1 MPVDQ
6 KVLTLEQFQ
15 QTLPTK
21 MKPTIDTS
29 VAQAPS
35 SKPAST
41 STLSRPSTAS
51 EATTRTNKF
60 DDHNNSHPITPAA
73 SSGPKLVFKK
83 PTKHQFSWSEL
94 SELVASKNLAP
105 MGRSEEVQTA
115 YQTAIKKRTK
125 KYGSPGEY
133 IRQRVLHWPPAEA
146 PDSDSRPPSSASN
159 FSDGNES
166 SSSSSSVP
174 SLPCSPIGPLN
185 PLEIALKKNEF
196 PYSVKK
202 GIEHWLIWSRNP
214 LTNEVWTRRY
224 LEERLPGRDYLF
236 FVNPPELRSVP
247 SIFHVQVFTKG
258 EGEVLDEEDMEIKK
272 EEKEASRASSRRG
285 SDASLTLPSFNPIQ
299 DPLPST

>member
-15 QTLPTK
+15 QSLQSLPTK
-21 MKPTIDTS
+21 QKPTIDTS
-29 VAQAPS
+29 VAAPL
-35 SKPAST
+35 KPASI
-41 STLSRPSTAS
+41 STLARPSTPS
-51 EATTRTNKF
+51 EDT
-60 DDHNNSHPITPAA
+60 HNNDCHPITPAA
-73 SSGPKLVFKK
+73 SPGPKLVFKK

-94 SELVASKNLAP
+94 SELIASKNLAP
-105 MGRSEEVQTA
+105 MGRSEQVQFA
-115 YQTAIKKRTK
+115 YQKAIKKRTK
-125 KYGSPGEY
+125 TYGSPGEY
-133 IRQRVLHWPPAEA
+133 IRQRVLHWPPAESC
-146 PDSDSRPPSSASN
+146 DNNDGSRPPSSAST

-166 SSSSSSVP
+166 STSCSSVSSPP
-174 SLPCSPIGPLN
+174 SSPTGPLN
-185 PLEIALKKNEF
+185 PLQIVLKKNEF

-214 LTNEVWTRRY
+214 LTDEVWIRRY

-285 SDASLTLPSFNPIQ
+285 SDASLTPSFTPIQ
-299 DPLPST
+299 DPLPSS

>member
-6 KVLTLEQFQ
+6 KVLILEQFQ
-15 QTLPTK
+15 QSLPTK
-21 MKPTIDTS
+21 QKPTIDTS
-29 VAQAPS
+29 VAQSPS
-35 SKPAST
+35 KST
-41 STLSRPSTAS
+41 ISTLSRPSTPS
-51 EATTRTNKF
+51 EDA
-60 DDHNNSHPITPAA
+60 HNSNDSHPITPAA

-94 SELVASKNLAP
+94 SGLIASKNLGP
-105 MGRSEEVQTA
+105 MGRSEQVQIA
-115 YQTAIKKRTK
+115 YQKAIKKRN

-133 IRQRVLHWPPAEA
+133 IRQRVLHWPPAV
-146 PDSDSRPPSSASN
+146 SDNNDGSRPPSSVSS

-166 SSSSSSVP
+166 STSCSSVSSVSSPP
-174 SLPCSPIGPLN
+174 SSPTGPLN

-214 LTNEVWTRRY
+214 LTDEVWIRRY

-285 SDASLTLPSFNPIQ
+285 SDASLTLPSFTPIQ
-299 DPLPST
+299 DPLSVS

>member
-21 MKPTIDTS
+21 KKPTIDTS
-29 VAQAPS
+29 VAQSPS
-35 SKPAST
+35 SKPASI
-41 STLSRPSTAS
+41 STLSRPSTPS
-51 EATTRTNKF
+51 EATTKISKD
-60 DDHNNSHPITPAA
+60 DDHNLHPITPAA
-73 SSGPKLVFKK
+73 SSSPKLVFKK

-105 MGRSEEVQTA
+105 MGRSEEVQTT
-115 YQTAIKKRTK
+115 YQKAIKKRTK

-133 IRQRVLHWPPAEA
+133 IRQRVLHWPPAETSE
-146 PDSDSRPPSSASN
+146 SDSRPPSSASN

-166 SSSSSSVP
+166 STSCSSVSSP
-174 SLPCSPIGPLN
+174 PCSPTGPLN

-202 GIEHWLIWSRNP
+202 GIEHWLIWSRSP
-214 LTNEVWTRRY
+214 LTDEVWIRRY

-272 EEKEASRASSRRG
+272 EEKVASRASSRRG
-285 SDASLTLPSFNPIQ
+285 SDASLTLPSFTPIQ
-299 DPLPST
+299 DPPPSS

>member
-15 QTLPTK
+15 QSLPTK
-21 MKPTIDTS
+21 QKPTIDTS
-29 VAQAPS
+29 VASP
-35 SKPAST
+35 SKPASI
-41 STLSRPSTAS
+41 SSLSRPSTSS
-51 EATTRTNKF
+51 EDA
-60 DDHNNSHPITPAA
+60 HNNNDYHPITPAA

-94 SELVASKNLAP
+94 SELIASKNLDP
-105 MGRSEEVQTA
+105 MGRSEQVQFA
-115 YQTAIKKRTK
+115 YQKAIKKRTK
-125 KYGSPGEY
+125 TYGSPGEY
-133 IRQRVLHWPPAEA
+133 IRQRILHWPPAELC
-146 PDSDSRPPSSASN
+146 DNNNDGSRPSSSATN

-166 SSSSSSVP
+166 STSCSSVSSPP
-174 SLPCSPIGPLN
+174 SSPTGPLS
-185 PLEIALKKNEF
+185 PLEIVLKKNEF

-202 GIEHWLIWSRNP
+202 GIEHWLIWSRSP
-214 LTNEVWTRRY
+214 LTDEVWIRRY

-236 FVNPPELRSVP
+236 FVNPPELQSVP

-285 SDASLTLPSFNPIQ
+285 SDASLTSPSFTPI
-299 DPLPST
+299 